1 MLNRH
6 GGGFTPSTMIPD
18 AQTFRAFYASPKGEL
33 ARGVIGQRL
42 GLRLQVSQQ
51 QRILGLGYTVPYLDT
66 FSSTA
71 KLVIAAQP
79 ANMGVAHGQ
88 SAVLVEDETLP
99 FADALFDWVIAVHA
113 IELCEN
119 LRRTMREIWRVLA
132 QDGRVLLVVPN
143 RTSLWAQLE
152 NSPFGHGRPYT
163 RGQVERLLEECLFRA
178 ESWDTALFFP
188 PFGCAAACACWDR
201 VGHKLWPRLGG
212 VHIVEATKSLYAPVP
227 PARVPKKGRLVV
239 RLAR

>member
-113 IELCEN
+113 IELERIE
-119 LRRTMREIWRVLA
+119 LGETA
-132 QDGRVLLVVPN
+132 A
-143 RTSLWAQLE
+143 SLIKL
-152 NSPFGHGRPYT
+152 NSFQQKVMHS
-163 RGQVERLLEECLFRA
+163 VE
-178 ESWDTALFFP
+178 T
-188 PFGCAAACACWDR
+188 
-201 VGHKLWPRLGG
+201 VGG
-212 VHIVEATKSLYAPVP
+212 
-227 PARVPKKGRLVV
+227 PAS
-239 RLAR
+239 